1 MPQPVTAVTVP
12 DGRLVYLILN
22 GNHAEPTLRR
32 DTMTKTFAKLIR
44 DESGAAAIE
53 YGLIAGLIAVVI
65 IAGATSLGGTLN
77 GLFNTVSTT
86 LSGVG
91 TP

>member
-1 MPQPVTAVTVP
+1 MSN
-12 DGRLVYLILN
+12 LIN
-22 GNHAEPTLRR
+22 
-32 DTMTKTFAKLIR
+32 KLMR

-65 IAGATSLGGTLN
+65 IAGATTLGGTLN
-77 GLFNTVSTT
+77 NLFTTVSST

-91 TP
+91 IP